1 MQFDELKRRNFI
13 TLLGGAATGRPLA
26 TRARQTIAAFAALVA
41 AIAQATAQ
49 DWPTRPVTMVD
60 PFTAGSSAD
69 VLGRLFASRLSELL
83 GQPIIFENVGGAG
96 GMTGSNRVAKAAPDG
111 YQFVLG
117 GTFMALNQT
126 LYKSPLYKLKTDFTP
141 VALIVEQPIVLIAR
155 KDLPANNLPE
165 FIAYARANQAK
176 MQYGSGGVGSAP
188 HLACELLNAAIGVNT
203 MHVPYRGG
211 GPQMQ
216 DLIASRIDYLC
227 PLTTIAIPQIES
239 KAVKA
244 IAIFSNNRLPILPN
258 LASAH
263 EQGLANF
270 EVNPWYAFFL
280 PKGTPAPIVQKLHE
294 ATVATMA
301 TPAVQER
308 LTDLGYTLVT
318 PDRRS
323 SEYLQKFVESEIEKW
338 AGVIKA
344 VGVSAQ

>member
-1 MQFDELKRRNFI
+1 
-13 TLLGGAATGRPLA
+13 
-26 TRARQTIAAFAALVA
+26 
-41 AIAQATAQ
+41 
-49 DWPTRPVTMVD
+49 
-60 PFTAGSSAD
+60 
-69 VLGRLFASRLSELL
+69 
-83 GQPIIFENVGGAG
+83 
-96 GMTGSNRVAKAAPDG
+96 MTGSNRVAKAAPDG

-126 LYKSPLYKLKTDFTP
+126 LYKNPLYNLKTDFAP

-165 FIAYARANQAK
+165 FITYARANQAK

-203 MHVPYRGG
+203 THIPYRGG
-211 GPQMQ
+211 GTQMQ

-244 IAIFSNNRLPILPN
+244 IAIFSKNRLPILPN
-258 LASAH
+258 LASAQ

-270 EVNPWYAFFL
+270 EVYPWYAFFL
-280 PKGTPAPIVQKLHE
+280 PKGTPAPIVHKLHD
-294 ATVATMA
+294 ATIATMA

-323 SEYLQKFVESEIEKW
+323 SEYLQKFVESEIERW
-338 AGVIKA
+338 ANVIKA
-344 VGVSAQ
+344 VGVPAQ